1 MTLYEKLQ
9 DLSLEKMAEFLLGF
23 ANDTIDNFTYFRTP
37 DIDKIREMLRTELD
51 H

>member
-23 ANDTIDNFTYFRTP
+23 ANDTIDNLTYFRTP